1 MNAIAS
7 PKLTLL
13 ALSESARKAFA
24 RTHRYLVQQ
33 TIEFL
38 KRNFGRRNQRT
49 GSHGLCCQ
57 NDIFSLTGTRK
68 KIRDAATV
76 VVLAPMV
83 ALMLTPGAR
92 AEPQKNS
99 ISGSTNSGPYRTSL
113 NAMCSAGNRLE
124 QGCEAIR
131 ARKVVDSRRLPWR
144 AIGRVNFAGYST
156 RVYCTGAL
164 VSERI
169 VLTAAHCLYNFSR
182 KAWIPANGIHFV
194 GGYNRGQSEAVSPV
208 ARVILDPVQDINSRD
223 FKVGPML
230 EWALLVLELPIG
242 QEIGFLPIKSAALLK
257 GQVNTVMLAGYAG
270 LRSQV
275 LSVANDCNPSR
286 VDPIEGVF
294 VGRCSAMFGD
304 SGAPFLTVED
314 GRVEIVGVLSSVNVK
329 QNTLFSVGPTAT
341 HFRDA
346 LHSVLEE

>member
-1 MNAIAS
+1 MRRIYKTLRPRQFKYPGYKMNAIAS

-113 NAMCSAGNRLE
+113 NAICSAGNRL
-124 QGCEAIR
+124 
-131 ARKVVDSRRLPWR
+131 
-144 AIGRVNFAGYST
+144 
-156 RVYCTGAL
+156 
-164 VSERI
+164 
-169 VLTAAHCLYNFSR
+169 
-182 KAWIPANGIHFV
+182 
-194 GGYNRGQSEAVSPV
+194 AV
-208 ARVILDPVQDINSRD
+208 
-223 FKVGPML
+223 
-230 EWALLVLELPIG
+230 
-242 QEIGFLPIKSAALLK
+242 
-257 GQVNTVMLAGYAG
+257 
-270 LRSQV
+270 
-275 LSVANDCNPSR
+275 PSR
-286 VDPIEGVF
+286 MITFPLVA
-294 VGRCSAMFGD
+294 S
-304 SGAPFLTVED
+304 PFSWQD
-314 GRVEIVGVLSSVNVK
+314 R
-329 QNTLFSVGPTAT
+329 F
-341 HFRDA
+341 
-346 LHSVLEE
+346 